1 MTSSPFRN
9 ICIYGAGAL
18 GGTIAAKL
26 ASSKE
31 AQTKISVVARGA
43 HLEAIRAGGISL
55 WDAGADSP
63 LVAQMTATADADE
76 LPPQDLV
83 ITGLKGHQLA
93 AAVPGVAKLLHS
105 GTRVVMI
112 LNGVPWWYFH
122 RDRRSGH
129 AEHRMEELDPNG
141 DLWRLIGPER
151 VIGCV
156 AYQSAEVVAPG
167 EIRLSN
173 SGHFILGE
181 PSGETT
187 ADIEAVAALLRQA
200 GVKISISAR
209 IRDDIWNKLMGNAA
223 FNPVSALT
231 RGLMT
236 DIMEDPALA
245 AMVGQVMSEVKA
257 VAEALG
263 SQITMSIEERLER
276 SRQIGPV
283 RTSML
288 QDLLAGKALEI
299 TPLVGVIVSLGKLA
313 NVPTPISATILA
325 LITQLDRKNRQ
336 AADQATTSI
345 SSGFSVQSG

>member
-1 MTSSPFRN
+1 MTSSPIKN
-9 ICIYGAGAL
+9 ICVYGAGAL
-18 GGTIAAKL
+18 GGAIAAKL

-31 AQTKISVVARGA
+31 SQTKISVVARGA
-43 HLEAIRAGGISL
+43 HLEAIRADGISL
-55 WDAGADSP
+55 WEADADSP
-63 LVAQMTATADADE
+63 IVAQMTATSDSGE

-83 ITGLKGHQLA
+83 ITGLKGHQLGA
-93 AAVPGVAKLLHS
+93 AAPGIAKLLHS

-122 RDRRSGH
+122 RDSQSGY
-129 AEHRMEELDPNG
+129 AEHQIEELDPNG

-156 AYQSAEVVAPG
+156 AYQGAEVVAPG
-167 EIRLSN
+167 EVKLAN
-173 SGHFILGE
+173 NGHFILGE

-187 ADIEAVAALLRQA
+187 GDIEAIAALLQRA
-200 GVKISISAR
+200 GVNVSISSR
-209 IRDDIWNKLMGNAA
+209 IRDDIWSKLMGNAA
-223 FNPVSALT
+223 FNPISALT
-231 RGLMT
+231 RGLMS

-263 SQITMSIEERLER
+263 SHIAMSVEERLER

-299 TPLVGVIVSLGKLA
+299 TPLVGVVVSLGKLV
-313 NVPTPISATILA
+313 NIPTPVSATILA
-325 LITQLDRKNRQ
+325 LVTQLDRKNQ
-336 AADQATTSI
+336 QGAE
-345 SSGFSVQSG
+345 

>member
-1 MTSSPFRN
+1 MTSSPIKN
-9 ICIYGAGAL
+9 ICVYGAGAL
-18 GGTIAAKL
+18 GGAIAAKL

-31 AQTKISVVARGA
+31 SQTKISVVARGA
-43 HLEAIRAGGISL
+43 HLEAIRADGISL
-55 WDAGADSP
+55 WEADADSP
-63 LVAQMTATADADE
+63 IVAQMTATSDSGE

-83 ITGLKGHQLA
+83 ITGLKGHQLGA
-93 AAVPGVAKLLHS
+93 AAPGIAKLLHS

-122 RDRRSGH
+122 RDSQSGY
-129 AEHRMEELDPNG
+129 AEHQIEELDPNG

-156 AYQSAEVVAPG
+156 AYQGAEVVAPG
-167 EIRLSN
+167 EVKLAN
-173 SGHFILGE
+173 NGHFILGE

-187 ADIEAVAALLRQA
+187 GDIEAIAALLQRA
-200 GVKISISAR
+200 GVNVSISSR
-209 IRDDIWNKLMGNAA
+209 IRDDIWSKLMGNAA
-223 FNPVSALT
+223 FNPISALT
-231 RGLMT
+231 RGLMS

-263 SQITMSIEERLER
+263 SHIAMSVEERLER

-299 TPLVGVIVSLGKLA
+299 TPLVGVVVSLGKLV
-313 NVPTPISATILA
+313 NIPTPVSTTILA
-325 LITQLDRKNRQ
+325 LVTQLDRKNQ
-336 AADQATTSI
+336 QGAE
-345 SSGFSVQSG
+345 

>member
-1 MTSSPFRN
+1 MTSSPFKN

-18 GGTIAAKL
+18 GGAIATKL
-26 ASSKE
+26 ASAKG
-31 AQTKISVVARGA
+31 AQTQVSVVARGA
-43 HLEAIRAGGISL
+43 HLDAIRSGGLSL
-55 WDAGADSP
+55 WESGANSP
-63 LVAQMTATADADE
+63 LVAQMTATADASE

-93 AAVPGVAKLLHS
+93 AAVPGIAKLLHS

-122 RDRRSGH
+122 RDRQSGH
-129 AEHRMEELDPNG
+129 AEYQMEELDPNG

-156 AYQSAEVVAPG
+156 AYQGAEVIAPG
-167 EIRLSN
+167 EVKLSN

-187 ADIEAVAALLRQA
+187 ADIEAIAALLRQA
-200 GVKISISAR
+200 GVNISISSR
-209 IRDDIWNKLMGNAA
+209 IRDDIWSKLMGNAA
-223 FNPVSALT
+223 FNPISALT
-231 RGLMT
+231 RGLMS

-245 AMVGQVMSEVKA
+245 AMVGQVMGEVKA

-263 SQITMSIEERLER
+263 SQVAMSVEERLDR

-299 TPLVGVIVSLGKLA
+299 TPLVGVVVSLGKLV

-325 LITQLDRKNRQ
+325 LVTQLDRKNQ
-336 AADQATTSI
+336 QDA
-345 SSGFSVQSG
+345 G